1 MMELLICLIA
11 VVVIHELGHIL
22 MVMLCNKIEKRP
34 LFDYVVMIDWKHVSI
49 VHETFA
55 RPSFN
60 MMVALAGPLFPV
72 ICSAVLFLIWKHPM
86 THPLLLFS
94 LLNTMMLHPACPD
107 GKNITA
113 SLKEMKGEK

>member
-49 VHETFA
+49 VHETFG

-94 LLNTMMLHPACPD
+94 LLNTVMLHPACPD